1 MRQAPPSSH
10 AIAAVGWLDAIR
22 IGWVSGAN
30 NMLPMIMPEK
40 NTATIVSRR
49 SAARIAQDRASQANQ
64 KLLHRSSVRQQGPA
78 GPATLPTGHT
88 PGTPRRNI
96 LDISTS
102 D

>member
-64 KLLHRSSVRQQGPA
+64 KLLHRSSVLGNKDPPDRQLYLRVTHRELLA
-78 GPATLPTGHT
+78 ATYS
-88 PGTPRRNI
+88 I
-96 LDISTS
+96 
-102 D
+102 